1 MHYFKSKYK
10 EELQRDGI
18 IVNLIL
24 SIHFERN
31 QTFIVRVVM
40 NRSIVI
46 KSLRPELPNV
56 VNGAEISEI
65 ELFQNEV
72 LRPIMKFQNDVLTTL
87 FISNLKK
94 RDVDFSK
101 MNLNGRITY
110 VTNVIQKDLGLRNVL
125 IGMVLGLLTVEEIGQ
140 YYQNETEYR
149 RRISKMVIDRLADQ
163 LVN

>member
-1 MHYFKSKYK
+1 
-10 EELQRDGI
+10 
-18 IVNLIL
+18 
-24 SIHFERN
+24 
-31 QTFIVRVVM
+31 M

-72 LRPIMKFQNDVLTTL
+72 LRPILKFQNEVLTSL

-101 MNLNGRITY
+101 MNLNGRIAY

-140 YYQNETEYR
+140 YYQHETEYR

-163 LVN
+163 LVNG

>member
-1 MHYFKSKYK
+1 
-10 EELQRDGI
+10 
-18 IVNLIL
+18 
-24 SIHFERN
+24 
-31 QTFIVRVVM
+31 M

-72 LRPIMKFQNDVLTTL
+72 LRPIMKFQNEVLTTL

-94 RDVDFSK
+94 RNVDFSK
-101 MNLNGRITY
+101 MNLNGRIAY

-125 IGMVLGLLTVEEIGQ
+125 IGMVLGLMTVEEIGQ
-140 YYQNETEYR
+140 YYQYETEYR
-149 RRISKMVIDRLADQ
+149 RRIGKMIIDRLADQ
-163 LVN
+163 LVNG

>member
-1 MHYFKSKYK
+1 
-10 EELQRDGI
+10 
-18 IVNLIL
+18 
-24 SIHFERN
+24 
-31 QTFIVRVVM
+31 M

-72 LRPIMKFQNDVLTTL
+72 LRPILKFQNEVLTSL

-101 MNLNGRITY
+101 MNLNGRIAY

-163 LVN
+163 LVNG

>member
-1 MHYFKSKYK
+1 
-10 EELQRDGI
+10 
-18 IVNLIL
+18 
-24 SIHFERN
+24 
-31 QTFIVRVVM
+31 M

-46 KSLRPELPNV
+46 KSLRSELPNV

-72 LRPIMKFQNDVLTTL
+72 LRPILKFQNEVLTSL

-94 RDVDFSK
+94 REVDFSK
-101 MNLNGRITY
+101 MNLNGRIAY

-125 IGMVLGLLTVEEIGQ
+125 IGMVLGLMTVEEIGQ
-140 YYQNETEYR
+140 YYQYETECR

>member
-1 MHYFKSKYK
+1 
-10 EELQRDGI
+10 
-18 IVNLIL
+18 
-24 SIHFERN
+24 
-31 QTFIVRVVM
+31 M

-72 LRPIMKFQNDVLTTL
+72 LRPILKFQNEVLTSL

-94 RDVDFSK
+94 REVDFSK
-101 MNLNGRITY
+101 MNLNGRIAY
-110 VTNVIQKDLGLRNVL
+110 ITNVIQKDLGLRNVL

-140 YYQNETEYR
+140 YHQYETEYR
-149 RRISKMVIDRLADQ
+149 RRISKMIIDRLADQ
-163 LVN
+163 LVNG

>member
-1 MHYFKSKYK
+1 
-10 EELQRDGI
+10 
-18 IVNLIL
+18 
-24 SIHFERN
+24 
-31 QTFIVRVVM
+31 M

-72 LRPIMKFQNDVLTTL
+72 LRPIMKFQNEVLTTF

-101 MNLNGRITY
+101 MNLNGRIAY

-125 IGMVLGLLTVEEIGQ
+125 IGMVLGLMTVEEIGQ
-140 YYQNETEYR
+140 YYQYETEYR

-163 LVN
+163 LVNG

>member
-1 MHYFKSKYK
+1 
-10 EELQRDGI
+10 
-18 IVNLIL
+18 
-24 SIHFERN
+24 
-31 QTFIVRVVM
+31 M

-72 LRPIMKFQNDVLTTL
+72 LRPILKFQNEVLTSL

-101 MNLNGRITY
+101 MNLNGKIAY

-163 LVN
+163 LVNG

>member
-1 MHYFKSKYK
+1 
-10 EELQRDGI
+10 
-18 IVNLIL
+18 
-24 SIHFERN
+24 
-31 QTFIVRVVM
+31 M

-72 LRPIMKFQNDVLTTL
+72 LRPIMKFQNEVFTTL

-101 MNLNGRITY
+101 MNLNGRIAY

-125 IGMVLGLLTVEEIGQ
+125 IGMVLGLMTVEEIGQ

>member
-1 MHYFKSKYK
+1 M
-10 EELQRDGI
+10 
-18 IVNLIL
+18 
-24 SIHFERN
+24 
-31 QTFIVRVVM
+31 
-40 NRSIVI
+40 
-46 KSLRPELPNV
+46 RPELPNV

-72 LRPIMKFQNDVLTTL
+72 LRPIMKFQKEVLTTL

-140 YYQNETEYR
+140 YYQYETEYR

-163 LVN
+163 LVNG

>member
-1 MHYFKSKYK
+1 
-10 EELQRDGI
+10 
-18 IVNLIL
+18 
-24 SIHFERN
+24 
-31 QTFIVRVVM
+31 M

-72 LRPIMKFQNDVLTTL
+72 LRPILKFQNEVLTSL

-101 MNLNGRITY
+101 MNLNGRIAY

-140 YYQNETEYR
+140 YYQYETEYR

>member
-1 MHYFKSKYK
+1 
-10 EELQRDGI
+10 
-18 IVNLIL
+18 
-24 SIHFERN
+24 
-31 QTFIVRVVM
+31 M

-56 VNGAEISEI
+56 VNDAEISEI

-101 MNLNGRITY
+101 MNLNGRIAY

-125 IGMVLGLLTVEEIGQ
+125 IGMVLGLMTVEEIGQ

>member
-1 MHYFKSKYK
+1 
-10 EELQRDGI
+10 
-18 IVNLIL
+18 
-24 SIHFERN
+24 
-31 QTFIVRVVM
+31 M

-72 LRPIMKFQNDVLTTL
+72 LRPIMKFQKEVLTTL

-101 MNLNGRITY
+101 MNLNGRIAY

-140 YYQNETEYR
+140 YYQHETEYR

-163 LVN
+163 LVNG

>member
-1 MHYFKSKYK
+1 
-10 EELQRDGI
+10 
-18 IVNLIL
+18 
-24 SIHFERN
+24 
-31 QTFIVRVVM
+31 M

-72 LRPIMKFQNDVLTTL
+72 LRPILKFQNEVLTSL

-94 RDVDFSK
+94 REVDFSK
-101 MNLNGRITY
+101 MNLNGRIAY
-110 VTNVIQKDLGLRNVL
+110 VTNVIQKDLGLHNAL

-140 YYQNETEYR
+140 YYQYETEYR

-163 LVN
+163 LVNG

>member
-1 MHYFKSKYK
+1 
-10 EELQRDGI
+10 
-18 IVNLIL
+18 
-24 SIHFERN
+24 
-31 QTFIVRVVM
+31 M

-56 VNGAEISEI
+56 VKGAEISEI

-72 LRPIMKFQNDVLTTL
+72 LRPILKFQNEVLTSL

-101 MNLNGRITY
+101 MNLNGRIAY

-125 IGMVLGLLTVEEIGQ
+125 IGMVLGLMTVEEIGQ

-163 LVN
+163 LVNG

>member
-1 MHYFKSKYK
+1 
-10 EELQRDGI
+10 
-18 IVNLIL
+18 
-24 SIHFERN
+24 
-31 QTFIVRVVM
+31 M

-72 LRPIMKFQNDVLTTL
+72 LRPILKFQNEVLTSL

-101 MNLNGRITY
+101 MNLNGRIAY

-125 IGMVLGLLTVEEIGQ
+125 IGMVLGLMTVEEIGQ

-163 LVN
+163 LVNG

>member
-1 MHYFKSKYK
+1 
-10 EELQRDGI
+10 
-18 IVNLIL
+18 
-24 SIHFERN
+24 
-31 QTFIVRVVM
+31 M

-56 VNGAEISEI
+56 LESAEISEI

-72 LRPIMKFQNDVLTTL
+72 LRPILKFQNEVLTSL

-101 MNLNGRITY
+101 MNLNGRIAY

-125 IGMVLGLLTVEEIGQ
+125 IGMVLGLMTVEEIGQ

>member
-1 MHYFKSKYK
+1 
-10 EELQRDGI
+10 
-18 IVNLIL
+18 LIL
-24 SIHFERN
+24 TFERN

-56 VNGAEISEI
+56 VKGAEISEI

-72 LRPIMKFQNDVLTTL
+72 LRPILKFQNEVLTSL

-101 MNLNGRITY
+101 MNLNGKIAY

-163 LVN
+163 LVNG